1 MNIFLKKTVVITTLI
16 SLILTNHNFIL
27 AADSPTMDLDKAKP
41 DIELATDPAALTTN
55 IVTLVFVVIAGL
67 AFAFLIM
74 GAIAFITSGGD
85 KGKVEDA
92 RNKILYTI
100 IGLLILAATWAIF
113 VLVTDIGFGGREK
126 LVIPKLNEA
135 GS

>member
-1 MNIFLKKTVVITTLI
+1 MKKNLKKIIFT
-16 SLILTNHNFIL
+16 LILTIITLTNTHFIL

-55 IVTLVFVVIAGL
+55 IFTLIFVVVAGIA
-67 AFAFLIM
+67 FFFLIL

-92 RNKILYTI
+92 RNKILYTV

-113 VLVTDIGFGGREK
+113 VLITDIGFGGREK